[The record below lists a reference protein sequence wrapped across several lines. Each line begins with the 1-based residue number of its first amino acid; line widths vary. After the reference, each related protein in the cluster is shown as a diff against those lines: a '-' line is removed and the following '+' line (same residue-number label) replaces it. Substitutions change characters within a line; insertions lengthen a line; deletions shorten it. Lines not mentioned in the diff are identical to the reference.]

1 MLGPPRSS
9 RSDTRCPYS
18 TLFRVLGFN
27 VDVVIFE
34 DSLYILFQCDC
45 SLVATAIT
53 HDEHRRP
60 RPARAGMFLVD
71 DPRGLEREVARLEP
85 AARQVPAISQ
95 DHPELVA
102 AMVIDRTR
110 PRLNSSHSCT
120 SRMPSSACTKKT
132 VKLIS

>member
-1 MLGPPRSS
+1 MRIAFVRLGC
-9 RSDTRCPYS
+9 T
-18 TLFRVLGFN
+18 

-34 DSLYILFQCDC
+34 DSLDILFQCDC

-102 AMVIDRTR
+102 AMVMERVDAVPPVERLALDRPDQAELETR
-110 PRLNSSHSCT
+110 PHYQIGRAHTSELQSLMRSS
-120 SRMPSSACTKKT
+120 
-132 VKLIS
+132 